1 MGQDTQ
7 TVSAAPTVAEL
18 APTERVAEILEAA
31 CRVIAR
37 DGAHGLHMKTVAREA
52 GVSKALVHYYV
63 ATRQELLRQAIA
75 YADARC
81 REQVEA
87 ELAPLANGAARL
99 EWILLAY
106 AGNESAFTESQA
118 LWNAAW
124 GSLKLDEE
132 LAPAV
137 RAGYRRWADWI
148 AALVDEGKADGS
160 LRSSLDT
167 ADTVLSLSALAEG
180 LSSLV
185 DVGMTNGEHAV
196 ALMRRSLA
204 LIVDA

>member
-1 MGQDTQ
+1 MGQHTPIVPS
-7 TVSAAPTVAEL
+7 TATAG

-75 YADARC
+75 YADART
-81 REQVEA
+81 RERVEA
-87 ELAPLANGAARL
+87 VLEPLPNGAARL
-99 EWILLAY
+99 ERMLLAY
-106 AGNESAFTESQA
+106 AGNESAVAESQA

-124 GSLKLDEE
+124 GSLKLDDE

-137 RAGYRRWADWI
+137 KAGYEGWTGWV
-148 AALVDEGKADGS
+148 AALVDEGKRDGS
-160 LRSSLDT
+160 LPATLDT
-167 ADTVLSLSALAEG
+167 KDTSLTLMALAEG
-180 LSSLV
+180 ISSLV
-185 DVGMTNGEHAV
+185 DVGLCEPERATRLMRQGIAV
-196 ALMRRSLA
+196 AVEQA
-204 LIVDA
+204 